1 MASNTMDFIVRFRDE
16 ASAGLRR
23 LQATVNQINGGMNG
37 AARST
42 REFSRESESL
52 SRSTRNASNSNRET
66 SESLRSI
73 GESSRRARSEI
84 RELTGETGNYRDANG
99 RLRNANGAFIRD
111 TERSTRGVKG
121 FGMSLKGLGPMAAAA
136 GSALAAVGMAGFA
149 KDVMSVGIE
158 FDSAISEVSA
168 LSGAQGDAL
177 QSIRDKAKEIGSTT
191 SLSASEAAS
200 AFKYMSLAGWDA
212 EQMLGAVDGVAQLAI
227 ASGEDLGAVAD
238 IVTN

>member
-1 MASNTMDFIVRFRDE
+1 MASNAMDFIIRFRDE

-23 LQATVNQINGGMNG
+23 LND
-37 AARST
+37 
-42 REFSRESESL
+42 
-52 SRSTRNASNSNRET
+52 
-66 SESLRSI
+66 SLRRTR
-73 GESSRRARSEI
+73 GGLDDLTDSS
-84 RELTGETGNYRDANG
+84 GNYRDANG
-99 RLRNANGAFIRD
+99 RLRDANGRFIRD
-111 TERSTRGVKG
+111 TRQADQGVRG
-121 FGMSLKGLGPMAAAA
+121 FGASLKGLGPMAAAA
-136 GSALAAVGMAGFA
+136 GGALAAVGMASFA

-177 QSIRDKAKEIGSTT
+177 ESIRDKAKEIGSTT